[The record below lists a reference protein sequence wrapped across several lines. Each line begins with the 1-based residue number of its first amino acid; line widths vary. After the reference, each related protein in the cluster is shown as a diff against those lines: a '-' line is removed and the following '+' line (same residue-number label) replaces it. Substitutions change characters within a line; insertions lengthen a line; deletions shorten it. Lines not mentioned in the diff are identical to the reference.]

1 MYRLSNLSVRANL
14 LIAAFLLLS
23 LFAVGAGTIAWV
35 TFRVRFESETQ
46 ARLEAASIFLAHTV
60 RLGLVSR
67 SGASLREPCETALAD
82 PDIVHVGIYTPEGVP
97 LHVAGREGVP
107 PLDLVRLW
115 VEGAELYYGPLEG
128 GLREIVRVVRYP
140 ADEETPEELAF
151 LGPRS
156 GAGSGEPEG
165 IVRLV
170 MSTENEAAERRGL
183 TLYASMGLVFVLA
196 AGTLLAF
203 ALSREL
209 TRAVENLARAARR
222 IGAGELEVEVPVQGQ
237 DELATLAA
245 AFNEMSRDLRNAREE
260 IREYQ
265 RDLERKVEQRTAELN
280 AARIEAD
287 RASHA
292 KSHFLANMS
301 HEIRTPMTA
310 ILGYTDLLLDGDIP
324 IPPEASRRLEVV
336 KRNGTHLLEILNDI
350 LDISKIEAGRF
361 EMERLPTD
369 PAQIVAD
376 VASLLRVR
384 AEEKGIRL
392 VVRYR
397 TPIPTQIVSDPTR
410 LRQALVNLVGNAIKF
425 TPSGRV
431 QIDVRY
437 EPEREMLTF
446 RVQDTGIGIPPQ
458 KLESLFHA
466 FEQADSSTSRKFGG
480 TGLGLAITK
489 RLAALLG
496 GDCTVESEVG
506 RGSTFTLSCKA
517 PMAEGATQIEF
528 FERPPVL
535 EQLDA
540 RSGIG
545 TPLFARILLAE
556 DGIDN
561 QKLISIILRNAGAEV
576 EVVENGQLALDRM
589 TTETFDLILMDM
601 AMPVMDGYEATRRI
615 REEGF
620 ELPIVA
626 LTAHAMHG
634 ERERCLEVGCT
645 DYLTKPV
652 DRDQLVGTIRA
663 LLEKQSSPS

>member
-97 LHVAGREGVP
+97 LHVAGKAGVP

-128 GLREIVRVVRYP
+128 GLREIVRVIRYP
-140 ADEETPEELAF
+140 AEEETPEELAF
-151 LGPRS
+151 LMPRS

-165 IVRLV
+165 IVRIV

-466 FEQADSSTSRKFGG
+466 FEQADSSTSRQYGG

-489 RLAALLG
+489 RLAALMG
-496 GDCTVESEVG
+496 GDCTAESRVG
-506 RGSTFTLSCKA
+506 QGSTFTFTCRA
-517 PMAEGATQIEF
+517 PMAEGASQAEVVGEA
-528 FERPPVL
+528 ERRKRPEDSTPVT
-535 EQLDA
+535 A
-540 RSGIG
+540 
-545 TPLFARILLAE
+545 PLGARILLAE
-556 DGIDN
+556 DGPDN
-561 QKLISIILRNAGAEV
+561 QRLISLLLRKGGADV
-576 EVVENGQLALDRM
+576 EVVENGQQAVERLQREA
-589 TTETFDLILMDM
+589 FDLVLMDM
-601 AMPVMDGYEATRRI
+601 AMPLMDGYEATRLI
-615 REEGF
+615 REMGL

-634 ERERCLEVGCT
+634 ERERCLRAGCT
-645 DYLTKPV
+645 EYLTKPIS
-652 DRDQLVGTIRA
+652 REELIATIRD
-663 LLEKQSSPS
+663 LLTKRAPGA